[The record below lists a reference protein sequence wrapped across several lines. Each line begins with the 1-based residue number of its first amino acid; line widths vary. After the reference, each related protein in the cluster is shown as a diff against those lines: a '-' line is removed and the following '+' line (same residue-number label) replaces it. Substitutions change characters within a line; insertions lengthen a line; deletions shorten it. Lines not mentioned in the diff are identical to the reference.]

1 MYTEDIMIKTM
12 IQHGNSSALVID
24 KPVMELLNIEQDT
37 PLEITT
43 DGKNII
49 ISPVKDKNRAKKLK
63 DSLGKINAKHAR
75 TLKRL
80 AE

>member
-1 MYTEDIMIKTM
+1 MIKTM

-24 KPVMELLNIEQDT
+24 KPVMELLNIAPDT
-37 PLEITT
+37 PLELVT

-49 ISPVKDKNRAKKLK
+49 ISPVKDKNRLK
-63 DSLGKINAKHAR
+63 RLHSSLDKINAKHGK

>member
-1 MYTEDIMIKTM
+1 MIKTM
-12 IQHGNSSALVID
+12 IKHGNSSALVID

-37 PLEITT
+37 PLEIST
-43 DGKNII
+43 DGKNLI
-49 ISPVKDKNRAKKLK
+49 ISPVKDGNRSAKLQESLK
-63 DSLGKINAKHAR
+63 KANKKHAH

>member
-1 MYTEDIMIKTM
+1 MIKTM

-24 KPVMELLNIEQDT
+24 KPVMELLNINQDT
-37 PLEITT
+37 PLEIVT
-43 DGKNII
+43 DGRNII
-49 ISPVKDKNRAKKLK
+49 ISPVNDKKRLGQLRT
-63 DSLGKINAKHAR
+63 SLEKINKKHSR

>member
-1 MYTEDIMIKTM
+1 MIKTM

-24 KPVMELLNIEQDT
+24 KPVMELLNIEQNT
-37 PLEITT
+37 PLELVT

-49 ISPVKDKNRAKKLK
+49 ISPVKDKSRIDKLRK
-63 DSLGKINAKHAR
+63 SLDKINAKHGK